1 MKSIFSTL
9 AKYSLPQDE
18 NYLTEA
24 FVFLINSLLAN
35 ERILSTQILNR
46 LCAENGEMVFTVD
59 DDIAVSTQYATD
71 LGTPDIKIS
80 SPDKLVYIEVKD
92 YSPVKATQL
101 RRYKEVLKSSN
112 GGFKKLILLTR
123 YAVNH
128 EEHKGIPDRQ
138 ICWFEVY
145 NWLKSLESQHAVSAY
160 LIDSFNSFL
169 EDKRM
174 SIEKITWEYI
184 NGMPAFNNLIN
195 MIEATIKGIGIPFHK
210 SYPRA
215 AAWDSKGFWLEN
227 KQYYCGIYY
236 NAPLTLI
243 FKAFNKKDLDI
254 EKVASPTYPIKEA
267 FASIWFMLQLEDVHL
282 FSLDKDRQLEE
293 ITKFISTAYSEAKQ
307 MRITSSA

>member
-1 MKSIFSTL
+1 MKSIFSAL

-35 ERILSTQILNR
+35 EKILGIQILNR
-46 LCAENGEMVFTVD
+46 LCVENGGMVFTVD

-80 SPDKLVYIEVKD
+80 SRDKLAYVEVKD
-92 YSPVKATQL
+92 HSPVKATQL
-101 RRYKEVLKSSN
+101 KGYREVLQSSN
-112 GGFKKLILLTR
+112 CGFKKLILLTR
-123 YAVNH
+123 YAVNN
-128 EEHKGIPDRQ
+128 EEHKDIPDRQ
-138 ICWFEVY
+138 VCWFDVY
-145 NWLKSLESQHAVSAY
+145 NWLESLEPQHAVSTY
-160 LIDSFNSFL
+160 LINSFNSFL

-174 SIEKITWEYI
+174 SIEKVTSEYI

-195 MIEATIKGIGIPFHK
+195 MIEAAIKGVGIPLHK
-210 SYPRA
+210 SHPRA
-215 AAWDSKGFWLEN
+215 AVWDSKGFWLEN
-227 KQYYCGIYY
+227 KKYYCGIYY

-254 EKVASPTYPIKEA
+254 GKVASPTYPIREA
-267 FASIWFMLQLEDVHL
+267 FASIWFMLQLEDMHL

-293 ITKFISTAYSEAKQ
+293 ITKFISTAHSEARQ
-307 MRITSSA
+307 MRITPLA